1 MKFIA
6 DRIKFLK
13 RKYENLKMIV
23 QLLAFATKILQNMK
37 AEVENYQIIRKAQWS
52 QYKYQQINP
61 FKLNMSNLSSNELIS
76 RNKSKSDPIYLER
89 T

>member
-37 AEVENYQIIRKAQWS
+37 AEVENYQIIRKAQ
-52 QYKYQQINP
+52 
-61 FKLNMSNLSSNELIS
+61 
-76 RNKSKSDPIYLER
+76 
-89 T
+89 